1 LCGDLALESY
11 ARPAAPAHGN
21 AFAVEAPRLVA
32 AGDRYLRPLGVLDGN
47 TFLETLT
54 GPVIV
59 ALWAGASYLID
70 RRVVRI
76 PDQNGTGPSI

>member
-1 LCGDLALESY
+1 MHGPPLRRMEMPLLK
-11 ARPAAPAHGN
+11 RPDWWLPAI
-21 AFAVEAPRLVA
+21 VICVWVI
-32 AGDRYLRPLGVLDGN
+32 DVLDGN

-59 ALWAGASYLID
+59 ALWAGAIYLID
-70 RRVVRI
+70 RWVVRI